1 MQKAIEQVAEAKK
14 ALINQNSDA
23 TREEK
28 DDDSKSYR

>member
-1 MQKAIEQVAEAKK
+1 MQKAIEQAEAKK

-28 DDDSKSYR
+28 DAADSKSYR